1 MTTLEKRSLL
11 LLALLA
17 AACDRLT
24 ADPGADFGVRL
35 VGSSSLTV
43 VGKLSAPVQFAVSGC
58 DAFDAAIRND
68 ASSQAV
74 VAIRQE
80 GGTWLADVPV
90 EWLRTEDHDCLHDA
104 LRPLEVRAE
113 LVVTCRDG
121 GRSAGAALDVSYG
134 TAIRAYDSYVGTPVP
149 ETRYLFPG
157 VDPLSPYAMLVSWA
171 QQGVDI
177 FSATGASYPVQ
188 VLGGPL
194 ANGGIYL
201 DAAPL
206 AEPRLVASA
215 TGGSLAYSSGCAWPA
230 CPNVPIDTAVT
241 VPSEALAWYGD
252 STAVWDTW
260 VPRYVLDMAM
270 LDDRTVL
277 VLSQPFPFPRSD
289 TAAVLSVVTSPPG
302 AAPLEVTVLGYFPGE
317 WVQSRF
323 ATLPDG
329 RLAWLAW
336 VMPESP
342 GPFRS
347 VLHTTD
353 GRSVDARPDPTGA
366 EYLGEE
372 WAAGY
377 VSYNFGRLSP
387 DGSEIM
393 LSGAKRVGPDGAAT
407 SLPASDYFAI
417 DGKHGDA
424 VWLTDAIALWR
435 GTYWIFGTPEAP
447 GVVEV
452 FDASPP
458 HARRFGYTVEP
469 MPGSGGQALLYGAVA
484 VGDKLVLTTGT
495 GIRVLGPDGALV
507 GGADPLPCG
516 LTTTS
521 RAARVGPTTVAVGA
535 GTYWYV
541 FDLAE
546 P

>member
-113 LVVTCRDG
+113 LVVTCGDG
-121 GRSAGAALDVSYG
+121 GRSASAALDVSYG
-134 TAIRAYDSYVGTPVP
+134 TATRAYESYVGTPVS

-157 VDPLSPYAMLVSWA
+157 PDALRPSAMFVSWA
-171 QQGVDI
+171 QQGVDL
-177 FSATGASYPVQ
+177 FLAFGDSYPMAI
-188 VLGGPL
+188 GGPL
-194 ANGGIYL
+194 ENGGVYL
-201 DAAPL
+201 EAAPL
-206 AEPRLVASA
+206 AEPRLVATAS
-215 TGGSLAYSSGCAWPA
+215 GSSFAYSTGCAMLLG
-230 CPNVPIDTAVT
+230 CPDVAIDAMTS
-241 VPSEALAWYGD
+241 VPSEAVAWIGD
-252 STAVWDTW
+252 GSIWWQTW
-260 VPRYVLDMAM
+260 VPKYVLDMAM
-270 LDDRTVL
+270 IDDRHVV
-277 VLSQPFPFPRSD
+277 VLSQPFPSAWSPTS
-289 TAAVLSVVTSPPG
+289 VLSVITKPPE
-302 AAPLEVTVLGYFPGE
+302 AAPQMTVLGYFPGE

-323 ATLPDG
+323 STLPDG

-336 VMPESP
+336 VIPDGA
-342 GPFRS
+342 GPIRS
-347 VLHTTD
+347 VLRTTE
-353 GRSVDARPDPTGA
+353 GASVEVRADPTGD
-366 EYLGEE
+366 EYLGQV
-372 WAAGY
+372 WDTGSTI
-377 VSYNFGRLSP
+377 SYDFGRLSP
-387 DGSEIM
+387 DGSEIV
-393 LSGAKRVGPDGAAT
+393 LSGARLVGADGATT
-407 SLPASDYFAI
+407 SLPASNDYGI
-417 DGKHGDA
+417 DGKYGDA
-424 VWLTDAIALWR
+424 VWLRDAIALWR
-435 GTYWIFGTPEAP
+435 GTDWIFGAPEAP

-452 FDASPP
+452 FDPAPP
-458 HARRFGYTVEP
+458 HARRFEYRVEP
-469 MPGSGGQALLYGAVA
+469 MPGGGGNALLYGAVA

-516 LTTTS
+516 LSTTS